1 GDRRVEPADAQ
12 ERQPHHPGAD
22 RDHHQVDQGRR
33 EEQLVARSARLIE
46 KTLHGEGS
54 GHDWW
59 HVYRVWQLAARIA
72 KTEPKADA
80 TVVALGALLHD
91 LADWKFRGGDLEAA
105 PREAGKW
112 LRKLK
117 APIELVERV
126 QAICRE
132 VSYKGAGV
140 ADKPSSLEARIVQ
153 DADRLDAIGAIG
165 IARTFAYGGAKGC
178 SMYEPSEKPV
188 LHQSFAAYKK
198 SKGHT
203 INHFHE
209 KLLLLKKRLHT
220 KEAKRIAR
228 ARHAALVDFLR
239 RFHREW
245 QGKD

>member
-1 GDRRVEPADAQ
+1 M
-12 ERQPHHPGAD
+12 
-22 RDHHQVDQGRR
+22 DQGRR
-33 EEQLVARSARLIE
+33 EEQLVSRSARLLE
-46 KTLHGEGS
+46 KTLSGEGS

-59 HVYRVWQLAARIA
+59 HVHRVWKLAERIA
-72 KTEPKADA
+72 RTEPRADP

-112 LRKLK
+112 LTKLK
-117 APIELVERV
+117 AAPELVARV

-140 ADKPSSLEARIVQ
+140 KDRPTSLEARIVQ

-165 IARTFAYGGAKGC
+165 IARTFAYGGAKGR
-178 SMYEPSEKPV
+178 SMYEPDEKPV
-188 LHQSFAAYKK
+188 LHRSFAAYKK
-198 SKGHT
+198 SRGHT

-220 KEAKRIAR
+220 REAKRIA
-228 ARHAALVDFLR
+228 ASRHAYMEGFLKQ
-239 RFHREW
+239 FHSEWEGRE
-245 QGKD
+245 